1 MWKRRKSCTILFLAQ
16 TDFRQV
22 GWTTIEEL
30 IKRDKME
37 GDARVITEPLM
48 RNSHGVFFL
57 LFSFLFHFFYHP
69 FSPPFSLPLHRCL
82 HLAGGGGEN
91 NGGNGNVYCP
101 VS

>member
-57 LFSFLFHFFYHP
+57 LFSFLFHFFFIILFP
-69 FSPPFSLPLHRCL
+69 LLFPSLSIV
-82 HLAGGGGEN
+82 A
-91 NGGNGNVYCP
+91 
-101 VS
+101 SI